1 MERTPTVVVPTPE
14 QASDTEVSEVH
25 TPYQAFD
32 TEVSAFY
39 KQLVEKKWFIRG
51 QKDILKVFTNY
62 RVKVNHAVTRALRKH
77 QLKIDLVIKVR
88 MSRQD
93 QEGEHQEVSQAF
105 YGGPR
110 LILRSDDFDEAY
122 DESVKKIWSDFDQV
136 YSAVFEALC
145 IDFLDFFINKQL
157 I

>member
-1 MERTPTVVVPTPE
+1 MVVPTPE

-88 MSRQD
+88 MSRKD

-105 YGGPR
+105 NGGPR
-110 LILRSDDFDEAY
+110 LILRSDDFNEAY

>member
-1 MERTPTVVVPTPE
+1 
-14 QASDTEVSEVH
+14 
-25 TPYQAFD
+25 
-32 TEVSAFY
+32 
-39 KQLVEKKWFIRG
+39 
-51 QKDILKVFTNY
+51 
-62 RVKVNHAVTRALRKH
+62 
-77 QLKIDLVIKVR
+77 

-145 IDFLDFFINKQL
+145 IDFFDLFINKQL

>member
-14 QASDTEVSEVH
+14 QASNTEVSEVH

-32 TEVSAFY
+32 TEVSAFS

-93 QEGEHQEVSQAF
+93 QDGEQQEVSQAF

-110 LILRSDDFDEAY
+110 LILKADDFEEAY
-122 DESVKKIWSDFDQV
+122 DESVKKILGDFDQWL
-136 YSAVFEALC
+136 SHGSGW
-145 IDFLDFFINKQL
+145 I
-157 I
+157 

>member
-1 MERTPTVVVPTPE
+1 MMVPTPE

-32 TEVSAFY
+32 TEVSAFS
-39 KQLVEKKWFIRG
+39 KQLVKKKWFIRG
-51 QKDILKVFTNY
+51 QTYILKVFTNY

-93 QEGEHQEVSQAF
+93 QEVEQQEVSQAF
-105 YGGPR
+105 YGGQR
-110 LILRSDDFDEAY
+110 LILKADDFDEAY
-122 DESVKKIWSDFDQV
+122 KEDFG
-136 YSAVFEALC
+136 
-145 IDFLDFFINKQL
+145 
-157 I
+157 